1 MQHLFNST
9 VRVEELKRSVVDG
22 VQQMAWTQATSGDR
36 YGDFA
41 LTRLKCRI
49 DMNFLR
55 PGKDIAPAP
64 EAGKAPDR
72 IGVMYCDAWV
82 PIRAGYRFVTIPND
96 DGEEP
101 VKGVFDLRVNPDGA
115 VGYKTVHH
123 LEMQVIESIQGLT
136 AWPGSQEE
144 D

>member
-1 MQHLFNST
+1 MRHLYAST
-9 VRVEELKRSVVDG
+9 VRVEELKRTVVDG
-22 VQQMAWTQATSGDR
+22 VQGMHWVQAKVGDQ
-36 YGDFA
+36 YADFA
-41 LTRLKCRI
+41 LTRLACRI
-49 DMNFLR
+49 DMGFLR

-72 IGVMYCDAWV
+72 IGVMFCDPWV

-115 VGYKTVHH
+115 VGYKSVHH
-123 LEMQVIESIQGLT
+123 LEMQIIESVQNLST
-136 AWPGSQEE
+136 WPGGKTP
-144 D
+144 